1 MDAMVNILNATD
13 GSTLEI
19 NGWLIWYSCGN
30 QPSWKPQ
37 VYAKNSAKTYDGT
50 DTPKTETTVHSVSQM
65 LLCLSAAT
73 MPSSRPTTG
82 AQQHGLPAD
91 AQRCGQPGLQKL
103 RDGRVLAD
111 IIGYA
116 QISMEHIRHIIEN

>member
-1 MDAMVNILNATD
+1 MVNILNATD

-73 MPSSRPTTG
+73 MPSSRPTTAPSSTDCPPMRSDVG
-82 AQQHGLPAD
+82 S
-91 AQRCGQPGLQKL
+91 
-103 RDGRVLAD
+103 RVCRSCAMGVFLL
-111 IIGYA
+111 IL
-116 QISMEHIRHIIEN
+116 